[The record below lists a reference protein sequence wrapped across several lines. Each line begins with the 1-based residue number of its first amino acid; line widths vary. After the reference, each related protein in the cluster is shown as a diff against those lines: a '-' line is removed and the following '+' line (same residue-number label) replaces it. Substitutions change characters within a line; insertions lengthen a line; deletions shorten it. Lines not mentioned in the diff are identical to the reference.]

1 MASVN
6 HYETEEGV
14 LSVEKRKRPVHEKQ
28 WIKRMA
34 AIAGIDLRKM
44 RKDWRIPAILVLIIV
59 AETLYTRSV
68 FDCSAEI
75 GYPVSPWLL
84 PLLLA
89 DPGSRFVIQGC
100 AVLFFCNLFSA
111 GRQTPYVVMRSGRTP
126 YVLGKLLYLLIT
138 SLAFT
143 LVTAFAFVPLHLKDI
158 VLTKDWGPLLGSWAR
173 YYAPMTSGGSAARLI
188 HAMPALS
195 AMGCTILLL
204 WLSFLNIGAA
214 VLFFQMLGSRIGSVL
229 FLGALMALEL
239 VSANIQQLTEESA
252 VIARMM
258 WFSPLSWSNISL
270 IAVGEGAYRLP
281 YPSLS
286 YVFGMS
292 VGITVLWTAACI
304 VYGRYAADWEEK
316 NRQGVLP

>member
-1 MASVN
+1 MNHAFTGEGAS
-6 HYETEEGV
+6 
-14 LSVEKRKRPVHEKQ
+14 LAKRWKCPISEKR
-28 WIKRMA
+28 WIKRMVA
-34 AIAGIDLRKM
+34 VAGIDFRKM
-44 RKDWRIPAILVLIIV
+44 RKDWRVPVILVLIIV
-59 AETLYTRSV
+59 AETLYTQSV
-68 FDCSAEI
+68 FAYSVEI

-89 DPGSRFVIQGC
+89 NPGSRFVILGC

-111 GRQTPYVVMRSGRTP
+111 GQQTPYVVMRSGRTP
-126 YVLGKLLYLLIT
+126 YVLGKLLYLLST

-143 LVTAFAFVPLHLKDI
+143 LVTAFAFVPLHLKYI
-158 VLTKDWGPLLGSWAR
+158 ALTKDWGALLGSWAR
-173 YYAPMTSGGSAARLI
+173 YYAPMTTGASAARLI
-188 HAMPALS
+188 HTMPALN

-204 WLSFLNIGAA
+204 WLSFLNMGAV

-258 WFSPLSWSNISL
+258 WFSPLSWSNVSL
-270 IAVGEGAYRLP
+270 LAVGEGAYRLP

-292 VGITVLWTAACI
+292 VGMTVLWTAACI
-304 VYGRYAADWEEK
+304 GYGRYFADWEEK